1 MVQNWPT
8 PSVGDTEGGSQW
20 ERVER
25 AKTGFK
31 LRKQG
36 KTHKRK
42 DPDNLV
48 TIQGQLNPD
57 WVEWLMGWPV
67 FWSSLEPITEL
78 LWLDWSVD
86 PADVESD
93 LKQWMTPEAKNHSGY
108 QISGGKRIDRLGT
121 QAKKQPSHGIIP
133 RVATGIKDRVNRLK
147 AIGNGQVSQ
156 CAATAWEILK
166 P

>member
-1 MVQNWPT
+1 MYK
-8 PSVGDTEGGSQW
+8 D
-20 ERVER
+20 
-25 AKTGFK
+25 AKEDRNKG
-31 LRKQG
+31 
-36 KTHKRK
+36 
-42 DPDNLV
+42 NLGEKV
-48 TIQGQLNPD
+48 QGQLSPD
-57 WVEWLMGWPV
+57 WVEWLMGWPI

-86 PADVESD
+86 PADVESNEMW
-93 LKQWMTPEAKNHSGY
+93 LTPDAQMARHKTATDWEIKNRGPEYKLHCQVATRESKPLNSY
-108 QISGGKRIDRLGT
+108 
-121 QAKKQPSHGIIP
+121 IP